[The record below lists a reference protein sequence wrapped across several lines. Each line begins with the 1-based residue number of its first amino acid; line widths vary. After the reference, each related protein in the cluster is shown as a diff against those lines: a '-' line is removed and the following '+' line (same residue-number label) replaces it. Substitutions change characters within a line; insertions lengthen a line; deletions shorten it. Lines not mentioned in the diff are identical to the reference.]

1 MEVKINMAQAPSVGF
16 PGFPSVPAALKSVR
30 EVISDWV
37 YDSSL
42 PRAINS
48 TTYFTAPIGGGVP
61 AKLAYDTNLTQ
72 ASMIPFSERFH
83 VLGIGADILPKV
95 RNINADQEFVD
106 LNSIQ
111 DGSWELTINNK
122 MYERGPL
129 AGICNFRVEYEGQL
143 NASSGRLFIFNPFFH
158 ARGYWA
164 FANTYVLT
172 PGTPFQVDVDWRLA
186 PSILSPWYLYIY
198 LIGARERT
206 VQ

>member
-1 MEVKINMAQAPSVGF
+1 MAATQIV
-16 PGFPSVPAALKSVR
+16 PGPLPFPSVPTAMKSVR

-37 YDSSL
+37 YDSDNWQNVTS
-42 PRAINS
+42 A
-48 TTYFTAPIGGGVP
+48 TYFTQPIGSGG
-61 AKLAYDTNLTQ
+61 KLDYDTNLSQ

-95 RNINADQEFVD
+95 RNVSLADD
-106 LNSIQ
+106 LEDLHHIQ
-111 DGSWELTINNK
+111 DGSWRLTINNK

-143 NASSGRLFIFNPFFH
+143 AASTGHLFIFNPFFH

-172 PGTPFQVDVDWRLA
+172 PGTPFQVDVNWRNA
-186 PSILSPWYLYIY
+186 MSADSPWYFYIY

>member
-1 MEVKINMAQAPSVGF
+1 MGQTVVPTF
-16 PGFPSVPAALKSVR
+16 PGFPSVPTALKSVR

-42 PRAINS
+42 PANITS

-95 RNINADQEFVD
+95 RHMDAEQEFND
-106 LNSIQ
+106 LNSVQ

-129 AGICNFRVEYEGQL
+129 AGICNFRVEYEGDL
-143 NASSGRLFIFNPFFH
+143 AASTGHLFIFNPFFH

-172 PGTPFQVDVDWRLA
+172 PGTPFQIDVDWRLA
-186 PSILSPWYLYIY
+186 PTVLNPWRLYIY